1 MGRVRKSTRGVLPLN
16 KMLHYEAA
24 LVNVLLL
31 WLLTVPHEFAHA
43 WVATRLGDDTPRLE
57 GRVTLNPLAHVD
69 WIGTVLLPA
78 ITSLISG
85 GFLGWGKAVNTNPY
99 KLRGGRYGLALVA
112 LAGPVSNIFF
122 AVVLAIAA
130 VLVAGTFPAGANIAA
145 RGVAL
150 SLYLALFNLLPV
162 PPLDGSKLL
171 LALPIPAVVYN
182 EIARAGF
189 LILIVVMTATPLG
202 RWMSLASYLGAERIF
217 SMIPFRF

>member
-1 MGRVRKSTRGVLPLN
+1 
-16 KMLHYEAA
+16 MLHYEAA

-43 WVATRLGDDTPRLE
+43 WVATRLEDDTPRLE

-78 ITSLISG
+78 FTSLIAG

-99 KLRGGRYGLALVA
+99 KLRGGSNGLALVA
-112 LAGPVSNIFF
+112 LAGPASNIVF
-122 AVVLAIAA
+122 AVVLAVAA
-130 VLVAGTFPAGANIAA
+130 VLVAGASPAAANFAA

-171 LALPIPAVVYN
+171 LALPLPTVVYN
-182 EIARAGF
+182 ELARAGF
-189 LILIVVMTATPLG
+189 LVLIVVMTATPLA
-202 RWMSLASYLGAERIF
+202 RWMSIASYTGAEHIF

>member
-1 MGRVRKSTRGVLPLN
+1 
-16 KMLHYEAA
+16 MLHYEAA
-24 LVNVLLL
+24 IVNVLLL

-112 LAGPVSNIFF
+112 LAGPMSNIVF
-122 AVVLAIAA
+122 AAVLAIAA
-130 VLVAGTFPAGANIAA
+130 VLVAGAFPAGANYAA

-189 LILIVVMTATPLG
+189 LILMVVMMATPLG
-202 RWMSLASYLGAERIF
+202 RWMSLASYAGAERIF